1 MEEYRFQQKAPS
13 IQELLNKVP
22 TLEQGLQDE
31 TSRAQAAEGELLT
44 EIGQSVGVE
53 ASRAQ
58 GIEADLQAQINE
70 IVGGGA
76 TVGLTATSQQ
86 TSSSVV
92 FAREQ
97 NTINLKATASTN
109 ATSITITGGSLSQ
122 PLTGSGKTLQGTDT
136 ITPAQAGTTTYNAA
150 FVIAGQPRTATA
162 TITAVYPIYYGAG
175 MAQSDVL
182 DVAACK
188 ASARTTPKGTY
199 TVTVSGSAKYIWFFI
214 PANMTQITSAK
225 MNGFDFPLQT
235 LADVTDANGITYKVY
250 RTPNTQEVGTYP
262 ISINQ

>member
-31 TSRAQAAEGELLT
+31 TARAEGA
-44 EIGQSVGVE
+44 E
-53 ASRAQ
+53 A
-58 GIEADLQAQINE
+58 GLQAQINE

-86 TSSSVV
+86 TDSSVV
-92 FAREQ
+92 FAGEQ
-97 NTINLKATASTN
+97 NTINLRATASIN
-109 ATSITITGGSLSQ
+109 ATSISITGGNISQ
-122 PLTGSGKTLQGTDT
+122 PITGSGKTLTGTDT
-136 ITPAQAGTTTYNAA
+136 ITPSQIGTTAYNAA
-150 FVIAGQPRTATA
+150 FVIAGQQRTATA
-162 TITAVYPIYYGAG
+162 SITAVYPIYYGAG
-175 MAQSDVL
+175 MAQGDVL

-188 ASARTTPKGTY
+188 ASARTSPKGTY
-199 TVTVSGSAKYIWFFI
+199 NVTVSGSAKYIWFFI
-214 PANMTQITSAK
+214 PDNMGQITSAK

-235 LADVTDANGITYKVY
+235 LANVTDAEGVTYKVY
-250 RTPNTQEVGTYP
+250 RTPNTQEVGIYP